1 MSERD
6 EIKNE
11 MIRILDRIPTSGSF
25 EAAQLAVKVSE
36 LSKKWLSLNSIP
48 ETEPSEKTTDSGKDL
63 ATHK

>member
-11 MIRILDRIPTSGSF
+11 MIRILDRIPISESF

-36 LSKKWLSLNSIP
+36 LSKKWLSFDSVP
-48 ETEPSEKTTDSGKDL
+48 ETEPSEKATDSGKL
-63 ATHK
+63 VTHK